1 MARWSSGQDGGL
13 SRRKRE
19 FDSPTGHHVGMDYIP
34 FKKPS
39 HSAGLFSYHFV
50 IPPFPHKTLQGKLL
64 RGPRC
69 RGKTNAP
76 AEWTAFHS
84 KTQANGW
91 AFLIL
96 FRHSS
101 LSPQNFARQTF
112 VGASLPGENERP
124 GRMDC
129 IPFKN
134 SAKWLG
140 FSHIISSFL
149 LNPTKLC
156 KANFCGGPAAGGNER
171 PGRMNCILFKEL
183 SYFAGLFLVYPAK
196 QSRTNKTRSLTGLF
210 F

>member
-1 MARWSSGQDGGL
+1 MTQRFHLFPFRTQKLSSVVPKILGWRRPGKIGRRRLFSSLYSYMARWSSGQDGGL

-50 IPPFPHKTLQGKLL
+50 IPPFPHKTLQGKFL

-84 KTQANGW
+84 KTQTIGW
-91 AFLIL
+91 AFLVL

-101 LSPQNFARQTF
+101 SSHKTLQGKFLRGPYCR
-112 VGASLPGENERP
+112 GEDEL
-124 GRMDC
+124 
-129 IPFKN
+129 F
-134 SAKWLG
+134 
-140 FSHIISSFL
+140 F
-149 LNPTKLC
+149 
-156 KANFCGGPAAGGNER
+156 
-171 PGRMNCILFKEL
+171 ILFDDFHK
-183 SYFAGLFLVYPAK
+183 P
-196 QSRTNKTRSLTGLF
+196 
-210 F
+210 

>member
-64 RGPRC
+64 RGPCC
-69 RGKTNAP
+69 R
-76 AEWTAFHS
+76 
-84 KTQANGW
+84 
-91 AFLIL
+91 
-96 FRHSS
+96 
-101 LSPQNFARQTF
+101 
-112 VGASLPGENERP
+112 ENERP

-134 SAKWLG
+134 SGKWLG
-140 FSHIISSFL
+140 FSHTISSFL
-149 LNPTKLC
+149 LIPTKLC
-156 KANFCGGPAAGGNER
+156 KANFCGGPAAGGKR
-171 PGRMNCILFKEL
+171 TPRQDEL
-183 SYFAGLFLVYPAK
+183 HSIQKLRQMTGLFLYHFVIPPFPHKTLRGKLLRGSRCRGETNAPA
-196 QSRTNKTRSLTGLF
+196 G
-210 F
+210 